1 MQERHSLGQ
10 EILGCLFW
18 WVLFMG
24 GCFAVFLENPC
35 GGLLMVSFKYF
46 LFGMGLMSAE
56 MG

>member
-1 MQERHSLGQ
+1 
-10 EILGCLFW
+10 
-18 WVLFMG
+18 MG